1 MIRTLKSPKS
11 STLNSYSWPPLV
23 EKAVLCMCTVSSGTC
38 QYSDWISKV
47 ENQLDLRWESREL
60 SFRGR
65 GVVSLVVVDT
75 EEDKPVLFLRPLAMT
90 RRLWRV

>member
-1 MIRTLKSPKS
+1 M
-11 STLNSYSWPPLV
+11 
-23 EKAVLCMCTVSSGTC
+23 
-38 QYSDWISKV
+38 

-60 SFRGR
+60 SFRGK

-90 RRLWRV
+90 RRLRRV